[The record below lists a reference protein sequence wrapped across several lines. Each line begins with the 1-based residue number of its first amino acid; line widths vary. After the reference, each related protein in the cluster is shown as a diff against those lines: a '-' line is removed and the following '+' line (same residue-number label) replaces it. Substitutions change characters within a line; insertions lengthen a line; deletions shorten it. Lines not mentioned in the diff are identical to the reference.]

1 MDWKK
6 ISAGPN
12 TVKFLHSPIL
22 HYAFSSWIEK
32 TMKKPYI
39 AIGKTDFTP
48 NNILNQNFVQNEIF
62 CFSQSYE
69 LFS

>member
-1 MDWKK
+1 
-6 ISAGPN
+6 
-12 TVKFLHSPIL
+12 
-22 HYAFSSWIEK
+22 
-32 TMKKPYI
+32 MKKPYI

-48 NNILNQNFVQNEIF
+48 NNILIQNFVQNEIF